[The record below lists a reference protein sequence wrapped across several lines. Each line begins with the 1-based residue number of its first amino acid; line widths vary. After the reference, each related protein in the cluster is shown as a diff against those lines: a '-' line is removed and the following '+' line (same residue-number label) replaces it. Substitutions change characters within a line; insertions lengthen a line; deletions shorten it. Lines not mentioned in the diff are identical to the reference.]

1 MKILFVI
8 DTYHRGRHVLIELP
22 HSGSGVSKK
31 HTEAGMTSSCNM
43 SKDIFKFFK
52 SI

>member
-22 HSGSGVSKK
+22 FSGSGGLKK
-31 HTEAGMTSSCNM
+31 HTEGSIASTCNF
-43 SKDIFKFFK
+43 SE
-52 SI
+52 